1 MNLNHSTDKSTQ
13 PASLAELLKVLPK
26 RIDVA
31 LLPSIVDP
39 EQLRGR
45 TVVVTDVLRATT
57 TTIQALVNGC
67 NQVLPQPSIE
77 LAKQCHERTPDS
89 ILGGERGGRIIPGFH
104 QGNSPLEY
112 DRARIGG
119 KSLVLATTNG
129 TVAMERCRLASRV
142 LIGAMINL
150 GAVADQVTAAGEVTI
165 VCSGTDGE
173 ITSEDTIFAGAL
185 VERILQN
192 QASFGKQSQNGPRPN
207 PIHHLDQISDMAL
220 IALNHW
226 QRTCDQLDKRTTLAD
241 LFKVARGGVNLV
253 KIGLDADIEFAA
265 RIDEVSVVP
274 ELNLHDWS
282 IRLR

>member
-1 MNLNHSTDKSTQ
+1 MNHSTDKSTQ
-13 PASLAELLKVLPK
+13 PSSLTELLKVLPK

-31 LLPSIVDP
+31 LLPSIVEP

-57 TTIQALVNGC
+57 TAIQALVNGC
-67 NQVLPQPSIE
+67 RQVLPQPSIE
-77 LAKQCHERTPDS
+77 AAKQCHQQTPDS
-89 ILGGERGGRIIPGFH
+89 ILGGERGGRVIPGFH

-112 DRARIGG
+112 NRSRIGG

-142 LIGAMINL
+142 LIGAMTNL
-150 GAVADQVTAAGEVTI
+150 GAVANRIKADETVTI

-192 QASFGKQSQNGPRPN
+192 FSSTSQTQSGSRPDA
-207 PIHHLDQISDMAL
+207 HRHLDQISDMAL

-226 QRTCDQLDKRTTLAD
+226 QQTCDQIDKGVRLAD

-265 RIDEVSVVP
+265 RIDEVAVVP
-274 ELNLHDWS
+274 ELNLVDWA
-282 IRLR
+282 IRLE